1 MDKVRLRIFTLTA
14 FALIMAM
21 ALSGT
26 ASANLVPVQY
36 GFPVVVQ
43 SGSTVSF
50 SNDHASSSDSELF
63 NMDFPAFDGISSGP
77 AQSGFSSMPSIGAG
91 QSLLAFPA
99 TTGLGNF
106 GSMFGNMGF
115 NLF

>member
-1 MDKVRLRIFTLTA
+1 MDKMRLRIFTLTA
-14 FALIMAM
+14 VALIMAL

-36 GFPVVVQ
+36 GFPVIVQ
-43 SGSTVSF
+43 SGNTVSF
-50 SNDHASSSDSELF
+50 SNDHASSTDTELF
-63 NMDFPAFDGISSGP
+63 NMDFPTFDGISSGP
-77 AQSGFSSMPSIGAG
+77 TGSGFSSMPAIGAG

-99 TTGLGNF
+99 TAGFGNF
-106 GSMFGNMGF
+106 GSMFGNMGL